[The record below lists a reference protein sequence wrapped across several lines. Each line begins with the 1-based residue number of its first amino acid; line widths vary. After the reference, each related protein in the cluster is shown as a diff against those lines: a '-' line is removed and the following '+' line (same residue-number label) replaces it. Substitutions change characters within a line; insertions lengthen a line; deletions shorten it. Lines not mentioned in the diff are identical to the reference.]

1 MENSCEP
8 IEQPAL
14 LATFYVR
21 NSLYALEAAV
31 VQEVVRLGALTPVH
45 YAPPEVVGVINLRG
59 RIVTVL
65 DIGLKLG
72 LAAIAPGKDA
82 RVFIIDQRDESI
94 GLLTDRVSE
103 VVETD
108 GTNIDPLPA
117 NIPQHQ
123 ARFFRGVCRTGGRVI
138 TWLDASAF

>member
-1 MENSCEP
+1 MGNSCEV

-31 VQEVVRLGALTPVH
+31 VQEVVRLSALTPVH
-45 YAPPEVVGVINLRG
+45 YAPPEVAGVINLRG

-72 LAAIAPGKDA
+72 LPAIAPGKEA

-94 GLLTDRVSE
+94 GLLTDRVGE

-117 NIPQHQ
+117 NIPAHQ
-123 ARFFRGVCRTGGRVI
+123 SRFFKGVCRTQGRVI